1 MPTFYDDNFGHYEIE
16 DDDDVVFYFEMQR
29 ESVEKECKGCG
40 RMVRI
45 KPDYALCNSCT
56 DKVERGYDLD
66 Y

>member
-16 DDDDVVFYFEMQR
+16 DEDDVAFYFEMQR
-29 ESVEKECKGCG
+29 ESVEKEWKGCG

-45 KPDYALCNSCT
+45 KPDYALCNSCA